1 MKQKE
6 HEQLE
11 AMYGHYHWRC
21 FLHGNPATQRAHLI
35 GDTKLNRRVYGN
47 SVIDNPLNWLPA
59 CSLGC
64 NKRCDVG
71 FIPMAQ
77 KKVADIIESNFS
89 ISEKRDL
96 IESLINGRNNV

>member
-1 MKQKE
+1 MKAKE
-6 HEQLE
+6 REQLQE
-11 AMYGHYHWRC
+11 MYERYNWGC
-21 FLHGNPATQRAHLI
+21 FICGDRATQRAHII

-47 SVIDNPLNWLPA
+47 AVIDNPLNWLPA

-96 IESLINGRNNV
+96 IESLIGGRE